1 MFLGSQGT
9 GASTVPVLT
18 NSSGHEKS
26 YSKFLAA
33 CFIKLGLYRA
43 SSAHKA
49 NAAGRDLIIFPLI

>member
-9 GASTVPVLT
+9 GGSTVLVLT

-33 CFIKLGLYRA
+33 CFIKLGLYRPA
-43 SSAHKA
+43 LPIKQMRP
-49 NAAGRDLIIFPLI
+49 AGT